1 MSQSDKPIY
10 KYFIHSSNTNT
21 HIVEIQKEQYL
32 RLKSLFNKLRGL
44 ENILLSYQNVI
55 FVKDNYDRMNKQI
68 IESADIN
75 KGYSLGAFMLSSYS
89 FMSRALVDN
98 LKSLAR
104 RSKNNQATVLLEKYE
119 KDIDNTLLKIIR
131 NYSQHTAIPIDN
143 VRKTYDV
150 LESTTSIEYLL
161 NRDKIIKGIIIKTK
175 EYDTIPKLKKHFEK
189 EIDFNSLIA
198 QWQKNLDVL
207 IHESLIIY
215 GASLPSK
222 EVECLRKQLSFFLLD
237 YGSHKVDSI
246 FKEKDSW
253 FSEKY
258 VIERDKLLVLLDY
271 IPGDE

>member
-104 RSKNNQATVLLEKYE
+104 RSKNNQATVLLEKW
-119 KDIDNTLLKIIR
+119 
-131 NYSQHTAIPIDN
+131 
-143 VRKTYDV
+143 
-150 LESTTSIEYLL
+150 
-161 NRDKIIKGIIIKTK
+161 
-175 EYDTIPKLKKHFEK
+175 
-189 EIDFNSLIA
+189 LIA
-198 QWQKNLDVL
+198 ISN
-207 IHESLIIY
+207 
-215 GASLPSK
+215 A
-222 EVECLRKQLSFFLLD
+222 
-237 YGSHKVDSI
+237 
-246 FKEKDSW
+246 
-253 FSEKY
+253 
-258 VIERDKLLVLLDY
+258 
-271 IPGDE
+271 